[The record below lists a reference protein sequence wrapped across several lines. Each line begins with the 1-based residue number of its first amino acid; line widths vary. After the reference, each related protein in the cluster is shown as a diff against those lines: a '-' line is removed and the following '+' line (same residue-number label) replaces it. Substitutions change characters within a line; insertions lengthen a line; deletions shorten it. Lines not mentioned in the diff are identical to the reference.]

1 MIIGPV
7 PKHKSE
13 DTTIL
18 KIELL
23 PHMIM
28 CVQAGGEEVVV
39 TQFHMTG
46 WPEEGRPDSTA
57 SVLELLDMTTGAQM
71 NSGRKPITVICK

>member
-1 MIIGPV
+1 MVYFNIIVVYCLVQAVQVIIGPV
-7 PKHKSE
+7 LKHKSE

-28 CVQAGGEEVVV
+28 CCRLEERRL
-39 TQFHMTG
+39 G
-46 WPEEGRPDSTA
+46 
-57 SVLELLDMTTGAQM
+57 
-71 NSGRKPITVICK
+71 